1 MSRFSKYRTNTKKDK
16 QATFTLT
23 EEYKAQICTASY
35 LGKKGYTIPKSL
47 LLKEDEDYL
56 RKELF
61 VKPEVMGATFG
72 NPSDEESAFPVFRE
86 NTNKFYLP
94 RFYGMNRYGLP
105 SRSEISPGQDIH
117 LTFPKPLRDY
127 QEKIIGVYTNYVD
140 TPICSESVQ
149 VGSGGILQVPCGAG
163 KCTGLNTP
171 ILMYDGAIKMVQD
184 IKVGDVIMGD
194 DSTPRNVLTLARGR
208 EMMYKVIPTK
218 GDPYIVNES
227 HILSLKY
234 SSAVNKQTPKG
245 TVIDIPVLD
254 YLNLPKSYHGKGG
267 VLVGYRVPIS
277 FPKQDYDIEPYALGY
292 WLGDGHSSGTGFTT
306 EEAEVVEYFKDYAE
320 ILNCNIRQGKDSTTV
335 LNITTRNSLHYS
347 ITGKIIENK
356 RTANTFLEMCRKNNL
371 VNNKHIPHN
380 YKCNDRAVQLE
391 LLAGLIDSDGYYH
404 DNCYEI
410 IQKNETLLDDI
421 LFVARS
427 LGFAAYKTAC
437 KKSCMYKGEK
447 RAGTYYKA
455 SISGQGLEDI
465 PVKCDRKK
473 AHPRKQIKDALN
485 TRIRLEKL
493 DVDDYYGFEIDG
505 NRRFVLGDFTVTHN
519 TVMAL
524 KIISNLK
531 KKTLIIVHKEFLMNQ
546 WIERIAEFLPG
557 ASVGKIQGKVF
568 DIEGKDIVI
577 GMVQTLYDKEFHP
590 DAFSQFGLTIIDEV
604 HRIGSEQFSRTL
616 FKTITPY
623 MLGIS
628 ATVDRKDK
636 LTKVLHM
643 FIGDMIYSEDRQN
656 DDLVTV
662 RAINYVAND
671 TEFNEVERD
680 FRGNPK
686 YSTMI
691 VKLCSYG
698 PRSDFIIKV
707 VGDLLAEDST
717 KQIMILCHNRSLLTY
732 LYEGIMHR
740 DLASVGYYVGGM
752 KQEKLQ
758 ETEQKQI
765 VLATYAMAAEALDIK
780 TLSSLIMVTPKT
792 DITQSIGRILR
803 VKHANPIV
811 VDIVDKHDIF
821 QNQWA
826 QRRRF
831 YKKCNYRIRQIDS
844 LNYKGM
850 SFDWKTDQTW
860 KRIFEPKNSEV
871 ALAEE
876 EGSEEEEE
884 GEEKPTYQSPIKGTD
899 KGKCLIDIQFEE

>member
-1 MSRFSKYRTNTKKDK
+1 MSRFSKFKPNKKKETK
-16 QATFTLT
+16 QTFTLT
-23 EEYKAQICTASY
+23 DEYKTQICSASY

-47 LLKEDEDYL
+47 LLKEDEEYL

-61 VKPEVMGATFG
+61 VKPEVIGANFG

-94 RFYGMNRYGLP
+94 RFYGINRYGLP
-105 SRSEISPGQDIH
+105 SRSEIAQGADINV
-117 LTFPKPLRDY
+117 TFSKSLRDY
-127 QEKIIGVYTNYVD
+127 QEKIIGVYTKYVN
-140 TPICSESVQ
+140 TPICSGSEL

-163 KCTGLNTP
+163 K
-171 ILMYDGAIKMVQD
+171 
-184 IKVGDVIMGD
+184 
-194 DSTPRNVLTLARGR
+194 
-208 EMMYKVIPTK
+208 
-218 GDPYIVNES
+218 
-227 HILSLKY
+227 
-234 SSAVNKQTPKG
+234 
-245 TVIDIPVLD
+245 
-254 YLNLPKSYHGKGG
+254 
-267 VLVGYRVPIS
+267 
-277 FPKQDYDIEPYALGY
+277 
-292 WLGDGHSSGTGFTT
+292 
-306 EEAEVVEYFKDYAE
+306 
-320 ILNCNIRQGKDSTTV
+320 
-335 LNITTRNSLHYS
+335 
-347 ITGKIIENK
+347 
-356 RTANTFLEMCRKNNL
+356 
-371 VNNKHIPHN
+371 
-380 YKCNDRAVQLE
+380 
-391 LLAGLIDSDGYYH
+391 
-404 DNCYEI
+404 
-410 IQKNETLLDDI
+410 
-421 LFVARS
+421 
-427 LGFAAYKTAC
+427 
-437 KKSCMYKGEK
+437 
-447 RAGTYYKA
+447 
-455 SISGQGLEDI
+455 
-465 PVKCDRKK
+465 
-473 AHPRKQIKDALN
+473 
-485 TRIRLEKL
+485 
-493 DVDDYYGFEIDG
+493 
-505 NRRFVLGDFTVTHN
+505 

-557 ASVGKIQGKVF
+557 ASVGKIQGQTF

-590 DAFSQFGLTIIDEV
+590 DAFAQFGLTIIDEV

-628 ATVDRKDK
+628 ATVERKDK
-636 LTKVLHM
+636 LTKVLYM
-643 FIGDMIYSEDRQN
+643 FIGDMIYSEDRKN

-671 TEFNEVERD
+671 TEFNEVDRD

-707 VGDLLAEDST
+707 VGDLLNEDCD

-732 LYEGIMHR
+732 LYEGISHR
-740 DLASVGYYVGGM
+740 GLASVGYYVGGM
-752 KQEKLQ
+752 KQVKLQ
-758 ETEQKQI
+758 ETEEKQI

-844 LNYKGM
+844 QNYKGM
-850 SFDWKTDQTW
+850 SLDWTTDQTW
-860 KRIFEPKNSEV
+860 KRVFEPKNSE
-871 ALAEE
+871 AESAAVE
-876 EGSEEEEE
+876 ECSDDE
-884 GEEKPTYQSPIKGTD
+884 GGKAPDQAPIKGTD
-899 KGKCLIDIQFEE
+899 KGKCVIDIQFDD